1 MDRNSGRQ
9 FIEQLIKNISIF
21 KNLSTAHISRVIDSF
36 SFIKV
41 REGDLIF
48 NQSDKSTDFYIVV
61 KGHVRA
67 VLHNEEGHELIL
79 AIFGAGDFF
88 GEMSLL
94 DGNPRSAA
102 VVASED
108 SALAVLK
115 RADFL
120 DLIKKD
126 PMIAVDM
133 LSALVQRLR
142 MTDDMLGSIA
152 FLDVSHRILRLLQQI
167 AKSGC
172 EKDKKTGFYKVEKLK
187 QKELAARTGASR
199 EGVAKAM
206 RILAF
211 KGVLLEDE
219 GFFLL
224 SPDIENI

>member
-1 MDRNSGRQ
+1 MDRNSSRQ
-9 FIEQLIKNISIF
+9 FVEQLIRKISIF
-21 KNLSTAHISRVIDSF
+21 KNLSNAHIASVIDSF

-41 REGDLIF
+41 QKGDMIF

-61 KGHVRA
+61 KGNVRA
-67 VLHNEEGHELIL
+67 VLHNEEGDELIL
-79 AIFGAGDFF
+79 AIFSAGDFF

-94 DGNPRSAA
+94 DANPRSAA
-102 VVASED
+102 VVAADD
-108 SALAVLK
+108 SVLAVLK
-115 RADFL
+115 RSDFL
-120 DLIKKD
+120 SLIKKD

-152 FLDVSHRILRLLQQI
+152 FLDVSHRIVKLLQQI

-172 EKDKKTGFYKVEKLK
+172 ETDKKTGFYKICKLT

-211 KGVLLEDE
+211 KGVLLEEE
-219 GFFLL
+219 GFFLI